1 VGLKTSLRAF
11 PQSILQRSSALHAVI
26 AIALAEPTMKSLI
39 FERGLRVGG
48 EHIVLSL
55 FKTAR
60 GFSLE
65 RRLIERDQTAFVQ
78 VLPITALRD
87 LQRFAFADAYS
98 DELAS
103 VYYEV
108 RRRLAENCVVE

>member
-1 VGLKTSLRAF
+1 
-11 PQSILQRSSALHAVI
+11 
-26 AIALAEPTMKSLI
+26 MKSLI
-39 FERGLRVGG
+39 FERGLQVGA

-65 RRLIERDQTAFVQ
+65 RRLVEGDQSAFVQ
-78 VLPITALRD
+78 VLPISALSD
-87 LQRFAFADAYS
+87 LQRFAGADAYS
-98 DELAS
+98 NELAS

-108 RRRLAENCVVE
+108 RRRLVESCVVE